1 MATTNHMNFINFLTG
16 GFVMLGILAIAM
28 FAANALWTHFDNRQ
42 EKSKGGYPKSEA
54 RPHDPVD

>member
-1 MATTNHMNFINFLTG
+1 MNFINFLTG